1 MPYGS
6 YVAPGG
12 SNMLQGDY
20 SSLYDIPSYSVD
32 NAAFQ
37 SSWLGELLGGTYDRD
52 NRDFA
57 LSEQAANNALVRD
70 MMKLNEENIFNHNE
84 AILAR
89 DFNSAEA
96 QKQRDWETQMSN
108 TAYQRAMADMKAAG
122 LNPILAYQQGGEPP
136 GGVDEKPRQPH
147 ALAPHPVHA
156 VVPVAGPGQQQP
168 VGPGAPGQDAC
179 QRLAGV
185 VQHRALR
192 PGDGRGEVPVA
203 LLGR

>member
-1 MPYGS
+1 MSYGS

-20 SSLYDIPSYSVD
+20 SSLYNIPSYNVD
-32 NAAFQ
+32 TAAWE
-37 SSWLGELLGGTYDRD
+37 SSWLGELLSGTYDRD

-70 MMKLNEENIFNHNE
+70 MMKLNEENTFNHNE

-89 DFNSAEA
+89 DFNSSEA

-122 LNPILAYQQGGEPP
+122 LNPILAYQQGGSSVPNGSSASSAP
-136 GGVDEKPRQPH
+136 AQSGSSSSSGSSHKSSQGGVGTIVSGILK
-147 ALAPHPVHA
+147 LI
-156 VVPVAGPGQQQP
+156 AGLY
-168 VGPGAPGQDAC
+168 AA
-179 QRLAGV
+179 
-185 VQHRALR
+185 
-192 PGDGRGEVPVA
+192 
-203 LLGR
+203 

>member
-122 LNPILAYQQGGEPP
+122 LNPILAYQQGGSSTPS
-136 GGVDEKPRQPH
+136 GSAASGSAASSGLGNVTSGRSHKASSTLGAVCGDEH
-147 ALAPHPVHA
+147 
-156 VVPVAGPGQQQP
+156 
-168 VGPGAPGQDAC
+168 C
-179 QRLAGV
+179 
-185 VQHRALR
+185 
-192 PGDGRGEVPVA
+192 
-203 LLGR
+203 